1 MGKYE
6 VVRESLEAIEKE
18 LSAVAERLS
27 ARDDYRAEQRAKRI
41 TRLIGEALYW
51 LRAGVEAAETTV
63 KMEVSND

>member
-1 MGKYE
+1 MNKYE
-6 VVRESLEAIEKE
+6 VVKESLEAIEKE